1 MQSSFSLWAI
11 GPDAVHTVLQLMSR
25 NFGKPGDVPM
35 LAHTGAKPSMQ
46 GRGNDKIA
54 VIPIHGVLTQD
65 GPAYYGSNYQGIADA
80 VEKAASDPDVKR
92 IILSVDS
99 PGGEVVGLPE
109 TASVIARA
117 ARVKPVSAIVEG
129 TAASAAYWL
138 ASQANEVTL
147 TPSGE
152 VGSVG
157 VRMMH
162 VDMSAMLDKAGY
174 KVTELSAGD
183 FKTEW
188 SPYKPLSDA
197 ARADMQT
204 RLQASHKDFIAGVA
218 AGRGRRASAA
228 ITKSRFGEGR
238 MFSAEDAVFHGLV
251 DRLQSPRSFM
261 RAAIAGAPPTPSN
274 AATRGTSADFDLSVI
289 RARLD
294 LALLRA

>member
-1 MQSSFSLWAI
+1 MQPRFDTLWAI
-11 GPDAVHTVLQLMSR
+11 APDAAHTVLQLIAGSL
-25 NFGKPGDVPM
+25 GLPGADSAPM
-35 LAHTGAKPSMQ
+35 LAHTGKPSIQ
-46 GRGNDKIA
+46 GRGNEKIA
-54 VIPIHGVLTQD
+54 VIPIHGILTND
-65 GPAYYGSNYQGIADA
+65 GPAYYGSNYPGIADA
-80 VEKAASDPDVKR
+80 VEKAVSDPDVKR

-138 ASQANEVTL
+138 ASQASDVTL

-162 VDMSAMLDKAGY
+162 VDMSKMLDTAGY
-174 KVTELSAGD
+174 KITELSAGD

-197 ARADMQT
+197 AKDDMQT
-204 RLQASHKDFIAGVA
+204 RLQTSHKDFIAGVA

-228 ITKSRFGEGR
+228 ITKSRFGNGR
-238 MFSAEDAVFHGLV
+238 MLSASDALFHGLV
-251 DRLQSPRSFM
+251 DRIQSPRAFM
-261 RAAIAGAPPTPSN
+261 RAAVSGPPTGAGPTARN
-274 AATRGTSADFDLSVI
+274 DLSPM
-289 RARLD
+289 RARLE
-294 LALLRA
+294 LTRVRSTSF